1 MARPRDPRR
10 DEAKDIW
17 LKSGGKLKLVDLAER
32 MGVTSSTIRKWKAQ
46 DKWDAEL
53 KGSALKSKRSAP
65 KRSNGTRG
73 APKGNKNAKGNSGGH
88 APAGNKNSVKT
99 GEFETLM
106 WDFFDDDEK
115 ALFSEIPTDPLFQ
128 LDMTIRELT
137 IRQRR
142 MMKRIKRIEDG
153 LTEKQRT
160 VLQELKDMKDIHVVE
175 KNGVEVNVPVKTSAL
190 VVTKI
195 EETEFKKIDDIL
207 SLEEALTRVTD
218 KLLKALKQ
226 KNEIERDEIEKQL
239 KLEKMRVE
247 ITKTKAEIK
256 EITNESNPDDRT
268 IIINNEDEMRRI
280 LNERNQ
286 NNRPD

>member
-17 LKSGGKLKLVDLAER
+17 LKSGGNLKLVDLAKR
-32 MGVTSSTIRKWKAQ
+32 MGVTSNTVRKWKAT

-53 KGSALKSKRSAP
+53 KGSAPKTKRSAP
-65 KRSNGTRG
+65 KSSKGKRG
-73 APKGNKNAKGNSGGH
+73 APKGNQNAKGNSGG
-88 APAGNKNSVKT
+88 APVGNKNSVKT
-99 GEFETLM
+99 GEYESLM
-106 WDFFDDDEK
+106 WDFLDDDEK
-115 ALFSEIPTDPLFQ
+115 ALFPVIPTDTIFQ
-128 LDMTIRELT
+128 LEMTIRELT